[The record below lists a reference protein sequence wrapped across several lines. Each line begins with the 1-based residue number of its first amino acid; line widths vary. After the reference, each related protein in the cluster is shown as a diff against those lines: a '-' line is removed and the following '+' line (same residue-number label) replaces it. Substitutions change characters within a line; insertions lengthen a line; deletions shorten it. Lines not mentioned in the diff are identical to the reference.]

1 MKKKSFIAGL
11 LLLLT
16 MNAFAGPDRSQ
27 RWDMGFD
34 MARYDGRSNNLGES
48 LLLSGSV
55 SYGMNEMLAL
65 GVSGGY
71 TNVGFTANPASGLIE
86 GSDLT
91 VTPLFGE
98 LILRVPTG
106 DQPFTPYFVGGLGAM
121 LTHPSGTD
129 ELLRNN
135 ANTRSHDAF
144 AGKVGGGLD
153 WRVND
158 RWLYNFEIGYVS
170 TGARL
175 EVFNTS
181 TGAQIESNDLD
192 FWYLGGGVKYVFD

>member
-1 MKKKSFIAGL
+1 MKKKLLLAGA

-16 MNAFAGPDRSQ
+16 TTAMAAPDRSQ

-34 MARYDGRSNNLGES
+34 MARYDARSNNLGES
-48 LLLSGSV
+48 LYLSGSV

-65 GVSGGY
+65 GFSGGY
-71 TNVGFTANPASGLIE
+71 TTVSFTANPPSGFVE
-86 GSDLT
+86 GPDLT
-91 VTPLFGE
+91 VTPLFGD
-98 LILRVPTG
+98 IIFRVPTG
-106 DQPFTPYFVGGLGAM
+106 DEPFTPYFIGGLGAI
-121 LTHPSGTD
+121 LTHASGTD
-129 ELLRNN
+129 ALLRNN
-135 ANTRSHDAF
+135 ANTKSHDAF

-153 WRVND
+153 WRIND

-170 TGARL
+170 TGGRL
-175 EVFNTS
+175 EVFNNS